1 MSEQEMLRELVNDRI
16 DMLLSCQPEEIR
28 ERGRK
33 TADLIDG
40 LTDSLENDRKKQFEV
55 IMDRIILENSEEN
68 RLLYLSGVNDG
79 IRIVRWLLKV

>member
-1 MSEQEMLRELVNDRI
+1 MSEQEMLRELVSDRI
-16 DMLLSCQPEEIR
+16 AMLLSNQPEDVW

-40 LTDSLENDRKKQFEV
+40 FTDSLENDRKKQFET
-55 IMDRIILENSEEN
+55 IIDRIILESSEEN

>member
-1 MSEQEMLRELVNDRI
+1 MSEQEMLRELVSDRI
-16 DMLLSCQPEEIR
+16 ATLLSNQPKDVR

-33 TADLIDG
+33 TADLIDD
-40 LTDSLENDRKKQFEV
+40 LTDSLENDRKKQFEA

>member
-1 MSEQEMLRELVNDRI
+1 MNEQEMLRGLVNDRI
-16 DMLLSCQPEEIR
+16 DMLLSSQPEELR

-33 TADLIDG
+33 TADLIDD
-40 LTDSLENDRKKQFEV
+40 LTDSLQNDRKKQFEA

-79 IRIVRWLLKV
+79 IRIARWLLKV